1 MSWVKNGL
9 LLATGGIIGLCVA
22 AALEADDDDSERSD
36 GLRDVDGIAVLG
48 EKLRREAEWAME
60 ECTSDDERAAVYA
73 ELKASI
79 GALQEKL
86 AARGSY
92 FRLTPRRLHISM
104 KASGRSFSM
113 LTLLPIRTQPSLHD
127 CISIRTAGR
136 GGYIPFIV
144 CGRLPRGRFP
154 LGAGATGLT

>member
-22 AALEADDDDSERSD
+22 AALEADDDDSERSE

-48 EKLRREAEWAME
+48 EKLRRDAEWAME
-60 ECTSDDERAAVYA
+60 ECTSDEERAAVYD

-86 AARGSY
+86 AERGAEIIAELEAQFEEKGEDAALY
-92 FRLTPRRLHISM
+92 PE
-104 KASGRSFSM
+104 
-113 LTLLPIRTQPSLHD
+113 PITSAERTQ
-127 CISIRTAGR
+127 SIRAAVDELAQSLDETLKDLQAKK
-136 GGYIPFIV
+136 IEIS
-144 CGRLPRGRFP
+144 
-154 LGAGATGLT
+154 GAAAS

>member
-22 AALEADDDDSERSD
+22 AAIEADDDGAERSSE

-60 ECTSDDERAAVYA
+60 ECTSDEERDAVYA
-73 ELKASI
+73 EIKTSI

-86 AARGSY
+86 AERGAEIIAELEAQ
-92 FRLTPRRLHISM
+92 FAEEGKEEERLCEQPVQTKCVQNIREVLDELAQSM
-104 KASGRSFSM
+104 DKTLKGLQPVKA
-113 LTLLPIRTQPSLHD
+113 T
-127 CISIRTAGR
+127 
-136 GGYIPFIV
+136 V
-144 CGRLPRGRFP
+144 
-154 LGAGATGLT
+154 

>member
-22 AALEADDDDSERSD
+22 AALEADDDDSERSE

-60 ECTSDDERAAVYA
+60 ECTSDEERAAVYA

-86 AARGSY
+86 GQRGAEIIAQLEEQFEEKDEDAAPHPVPVTSNE
-92 FRLTPRRLHISM
+92 
-104 KASGRSFSM
+104 
-113 LTLLPIRTQPSLHD
+113 RTQ
-127 CISIRTAGR
+127 SIRAAVDEIAQSLDETLKGLQAKK
-136 GGYIPFIV
+136 IEIS
-144 CGRLPRGRFP
+144 
-154 LGAGATGLT
+154 GAAAS

>member
-22 AALEADDDDSERSD
+22 AAIEADDDGAERSSE

-60 ECTSDDERAAVYA
+60 ECTSDEERDAVYA
-73 ELKASI
+73 EIKTSI

-86 AARGSY
+86 AERGAEIIAELEAQ
-92 FRLTPRRLHISM
+92 FAEEGKEEERVCEQPVQTKCVQNIREVLDELAQSM
-104 KASGRSFSM
+104 DKTLKGLQPVKA
-113 LTLLPIRTQPSLHD
+113 T
-127 CISIRTAGR
+127 
-136 GGYIPFIV
+136 V
-144 CGRLPRGRFP
+144 
-154 LGAGATGLT
+154 